1 MVGMSKRSD
10 RNNFERARQR
20 MLEHDLRGRDIVDP
34 DVLEAMAAVPRERF
48 VPEGYYDQAYFDGP
62 LPIGS
67 GQTISQPYIVALMTQ
82 ELRLSPDCRVL
93 EIGTGSGY
101 QTAVLA
107 RLATRVYTIERM
119 QDLSAAAQDVLA
131 KVGVDNVEFRVGDG
145 SNGWPEQ
152 APFDRIIVTA
162 AVPNFPEPLLAQLD
176 EAGRIIAPLGH
187 GAVQQLVVG
196 EKYRGK
202 LVERHICSCRFVRLI
217 GEHGFEQ

>member
-1 MVGMSKRSD
+1 MICAGGISSIRTCW
-10 RNNFERARQR
+10 RRWLRCRAS
-20 MLEHDLRGRDIVDP
+20 G
-34 DVLEAMAAVPRERF
+34 
-48 VPEGYYDQAYFDGP
+48 YDQAYFDGP

-131 KVGVDNVEFRVGDG
+131 KVGVDNVEFRVGETSPSPFSPSSTKPAASSPPSATAP
-145 SNGWPEQ
+145 SNSSSSEKN
-152 APFDRIIVTA
+152 TA
-162 AVPNFPEPLLAQLD
+162 A
-176 EAGRIIAPLGH
+176 
-187 GAVQQLVVG
+187 
-196 EKYRGK
+196 
-202 LVERHICSCRFVRLI
+202 S
-217 GEHGFEQ
+217 

>member
-1 MVGMSKRSD
+1 MVDMSKCSD
-10 RNNFERARQR
+10 RNNLDRARQR
-20 MLEHDLRGRDIVDP
+20 MLAHDLRGRDIVDP

-48 VPEGYYDQAYFDGP
+48 VPNGYYDQAYFDGP

-107 RLATRVYTIERM
+107 RLVARIYTIERM

-131 KVGVDNVEFRVGDG
+131 EVGVDNAEFRVGDG
-145 SNGWPEQ
+145 GDGWPQQ
-152 APFDRIIVTA
+152 APFDRVIVTA
-162 AVPNFPEPLLAQLD
+162 AVPSFPRPLIAQLA
-176 EAGRIIAPLGH
+176 EAGRIIAPIGP
-187 GAVQQLVVG
+187 GAVQQLIVA

-202 LVERHICSCRFVRLI
+202 LIERHVCSCRFVRLI
-217 GEHGFEQ
+217 SEHGFGQ